1 MDSKTLKFSLHNTPI
16 LPVLKPS
23 GEYSMAQD
31 LRAINEAMIP
41 VHLLVADPYSL
52 LTQGLGNAEWFSVI
66 DIKDAFFSI
75 LLALESQY
83 LFILNGKILMAEKN
97 DNTPGQ
103 YSLRAFGIA
112 PIFFAWALERDLKDM
127 RLGNRSV
134 LQYVDGLLMCS
145 PNWETSD
152 QNTVRTLNLLAD
164 REHKV
169 SKKKVQ
175 FTLQQVQYLGYS
187 CGSANPETGIR
198 IQTNDFSKKLN
209 GVTLGWPSCLWAIA
223 ATAILVEE
231 AIQIT
236 LGQPLEVLSPHQ
248 VKSVLEIKGRIWM
261 TGERLIKY
269 QAMILDNPEVTLKTY
284 NTLKSSFIAAQRP
297 NN

>member
-31 LRAINEAMIP
+31 LTAINEAMIP

-52 LTQGLGNAEWFSVI
+52 LTQGPGNAEWFSVL

-112 PIFFAWALERDLKDM
+112 PIFFC
-127 RLGNRSV
+127 LGLRKGSEGYAIGKQECT
-134 LQYVDGLLMCS
+134 L
-145 PNWETSD
+145 
-152 QNTVRTLNLLAD
+152 VR
-164 REHKV
+164 R
-169 SKKKVQ
+169 
-175 FTLQQVQYLGYS
+175 
-187 CGSANPETGIR
+187 
-198 IQTNDFSKKLN
+198 
-209 GVTLGWPSCLWAIA
+209 
-223 ATAILVEE
+223 
-231 AIQIT
+231 
-236 LGQPLEVLSPHQ
+236 
-248 VKSVLEIKGRIWM
+248 
-261 TGERLIKY
+261 
-269 QAMILDNPEVTLKTY
+269 
-284 NTLKSSFIAAQRP
+284 
-297 NN
+297 